1 MDLLNNKSIIE
12 STQIESEQIQ
22 RVVASG
28 VYIYELVTPKNQTH
42 KTTCNIKIKRQKI

>member
-12 STQIESEQIQ
+12 STQIKSEQIQ

-28 VYIYELVTPKNQTH
+28 VYIYELVTPKSKHT
-42 KTTCNIKIKRQKI
+42 KRLVIQK

>member
-1 MDLLNNKSIIE
+1 MNWLNNKSITE

-28 VYIYELVTPKNQTH
+28 VYIYELVTPKTKQT
-42 KTTCNIKIKRQKI
+42 KRLVILK